1 MATIITLIAQTF
13 SIDQYGNEVV
23 TTQDTD
29 VFAEVDSV
37 SQSEF
42 FAAQDTELKPE
53 YKFTVFFGNYNG
65 QSLVEYEDE
74 IYSVYRTY
82 RTGDNLELYVERK
95 IGERRVV
102 E

>member
-65 QSLVEYEDE
+65 QSLIEYEGE
-74 IYSVYRTY
+74 TYSVYRTY